1 MTGLCALF
9 PHSRRLGR
17 YYMRYLD
24 KNKTNQID
32 VISGAF
38 CMVRRSALDK
48 TGLLD
53 EDFSCMEKISTSLIV
68 YYNVAIRIII
78 SR

>member
-32 VISGAF
+32 VISGGFLYGAPL
-38 CMVRRSALDK
+38 C
-48 TGLLD
+48 T
-53 EDFSCMEKISTSLIV
+53 
-68 YYNVAIRIII
+68 
-78 SR
+78 